1 MRNKTKDAINNIPI
15 FSNVGGQWYPVLYDI
30 SDVCRLFGMTP
41 NGVRFYEEKGF
52 VQPDRT
58 SGGRRKYTVEDL
70 EKLMN
75 AKAIRALE
83 VELQSVRDDFI
94 GVEEADWRRALR
106 AAEAKIQEIRRQMAE
121 LQASQALLYEFCD
134 RVRLMSED
142 ALRME
147 TFSLPALH
155 FLPMEPLFGRGREEQ
170 EAIAVWLRLM
180 PETRQMNLYLVEG
193 GNMVSV
199 RTGFGIWQR
208 AAERQELPL
217 LERAEL
223 IDKQDVLRVCCPAD
237 EKAWDCLGKG
247 TLEALAAQAEEQ
259 RHWRNVW
266 VIDTFLYAQT
276 EGERRSYFRE
286 VWVGEWKTE

>member
-1 MRNKTKDAINNIPI
+1 
-15 FSNVGGQWYPVLYDI
+15 
-30 SDVCRLFGMTP
+30 MTP

-52 VQPDRT
+52 IQPDRT
-58 SGGRRKYTVEDL
+58 SGRRKYTVEDL
-70 EKLMN
+70 EKMMN

-83 VELQSVRDDFI
+83 VDLQSVRDDFI

-106 AAEAKIQEIRRQMAE
+106 AAEAKIQDIQRQVEA
-121 LQASQALLYEFCD
+121 LQASQALLRQFCD
-134 RVRLMSED
+134 RVRLMD
-142 ALRME
+142 ADTPGTE
-147 TFSLPALH
+147 AISLPALY

-170 EAIAVWLRLM
+170 EALAMWLRLM

-208 AAERQELPL
+208 TAEERKLPL

-223 IDKQDVLRVCCPAD
+223 IDKQDVLRACCPAD

-247 TLEALAAQAEEQ
+247 TLEALSAQAEAQ
-259 RHWRNVW
+259 RRWHKVW
-266 VIDTFLYAQT
+266 MIDTFLYAQT

>member
-1 MRNKTKDAINNIPI
+1 MR
-15 FSNVGGQWYPVLYDI
+15 GGQWHPVLYDI

-52 VQPDRT
+52 IQPDRT

-75 AKAIRALE
+75 AKA
-83 VELQSVRDDFI
+83 
-94 GVEEADWRRALR
+94 DWRRALR
-106 AAEAKIQEIRRQMAE
+106 AAEAKIQEIQRQMAK

-134 RVRLMSED
+134 RVRLMD
-142 ALRME
+142 ADAPSVEAM
-147 TFSLPALH
+147 SLPALY

-170 EAIAVWLRLM
+170 EALAMWLRLV
-180 PETRQMNLYLVEG
+180 PEIRQMNLYQVDG
-193 GNMVSV
+193 GQMVSV

-208 AAERQELPL
+208 AAKERKLPL

-223 IDKQDVLRVCCPAD
+223 IERQDVLRACCPAD

-247 TLEALAAQAEEQ
+247 SLEPLAAQAEAQ
-259 RHWRNVW
+259 RRWHKVW
-266 VIDTFLYAQT
+266 MIDTFLYAQT
-276 EGERRSYFRE
+276 EGEQRSYFRE

>member
-1 MRNKTKDAINNIPI
+1 MR
-15 FSNVGGQWYPVLYDI
+15 GGQWHPVLYDI

-52 VQPDRT
+52 IQPDRT

-83 VELQSVRDDFI
+83 VDLQSVRDDFI

-106 AAEAKIQEIRRQMAE
+106 AAEAKIQEIQRQMAK

-134 RVRLMSED
+134 RVRLMD
-142 ALRME
+142 ADAPSVEAM
-147 TFSLPALH
+147 SLPALY

-170 EAIAVWLRLM
+170 EALAMWLRLV
-180 PETRQMNLYLVEG
+180 PEIRQMNLYQVDG
-193 GNMVSV
+193 GQMVSV

-208 AAERQELPL
+208 AAKERKLPL

-223 IDKQDVLRVCCPAD
+223 IERQDVLRACCPAD

-247 TLEALAAQAEEQ
+247 SLEPLAAQAEAQ
-259 RHWRNVW
+259 RRWHKVW
-266 VIDTFLYAQT
+266 MIDTFLYAQT
-276 EGERRSYFRE
+276 EGEQRSYFRE

>member
-1 MRNKTKDAINNIPI
+1 MAGILPKLPI
-15 FSNVGGQWYPVLYDI
+15 FSNGGGQWNQILYDI

-52 VQPDRT
+52 VQPGRT

-75 AKAIRALE
+75 AKAIRALD
-83 VELQSVRDDFI
+83 VDLQSVRDDFV
-94 GVEEADWRRALR
+94 GVEKADWRRALQ
-106 AAEAKIQEIRRQMAE
+106 AAEAKIQEIQRQIAE
-121 LQASQALLYEFCD
+121 LQASQTLLYEFCD
-134 RVRLMSED
+134 RVRLMD
-142 ALRME
+142 ADVPSAE
-147 TFSLPALH
+147 TVSLPALY
-155 FLPMEPLFGRGREEQ
+155 FLPMEPLFGRRREEQ
-170 EAIAVWLRLM
+170 EALAMWLRLM
-180 PETRQMNLYLVEG
+180 PETRQMNLYQVAG
-193 GNMVSV
+193 GQMVSV

-223 IDKQDVLRVCCPAD
+223 IERQDVLRTCCPAD